1 MNKIQILDCT
11 LRDGGYINNW
21 EFGFDNIKEIIFN
34 LSSANFDFLECGFL
48 KPDTYNKNKTIFS
61 NLNQLLKLLPNK
73 NFKTK
78 YALMIN
84 YGEVDINNINENDSN
99 IFLRVAF
106 KKYQLKDAL
115 VFIQQLKEKNYNIF
129 INPMHTDIYSK
140 DELLFLLDCVNEIKP
155 FAFSIVDTIGAMD
168 KDYILELYNV
178 INSNLS
184 NNISLCFHSHNNLG
198 LSYSN
203 TLELIKHNNSR
214 NLVIDCSLMGM
225 GRCAGNLAAEK
236 IVSIFN
242 LYDKEI
248 INKTIDKYIKPIY
261 NTVSRRYKEAYL
273 LSAKYRLHPNY
284 AKYLIDRNFSINK
297 IEKTFNLI
305 PEDKKDDFDI
315 NIIEKIS
322 SPV

>member
-1 MNKIQILDCT
+1 MKKIQILDCT

-61 NLNQLLKLLPNK
+61 NLNQLLKLLPDK

-140 DELLFLLDCVNEIKP
+140 DELLTLLDNVNKIKP

-168 KDYILELYNV
+168 KDYILKLYNI

-198 LSYSN
+198 LSYLN

-214 NLVIDCSLMGM
+214 NLIIDCSLMGM
-225 GRCAGNLAAEK
+225 GRCAGNLAAEEIISK
-236 IVSIFN
+236 FD
-242 LYDKEI
+242 LYDKKI
-248 INKTIDKYIKPIY
+248 IDKTIEKYIKPIHHA
-261 NTVSRRYKEAYL
+261 SFWGQKKEYL

-305 PEDKKDDFDI
+305 PEDKKDDFDVK
-315 NIIEKIS
+315 IIEKIS
-322 SPV
+322 SLI